1 MSELEENNNS
11 NNPYNTATKWLKD
24 LGLYIGT
31 ATATLIA
38 IAEYQQKLTDFFQVH
53 LKLGLGLGLVV
64 AWLILLAPVLL
75 VLLCRTLPAMLKKR
89 NDNRLMQ
96 EGIKGE
102 LRYPDYFRLTPFEA
116 EDNNIFSRAD
126 GVHSKIVD
134 WVKESQQPLLYL
146 TGRSGVGKSS
156 IVQAWLIPQLQHC
169 EPKYL
174 ILPIRTFNDPCKALL
189 SALTNAK
196 IWQRMPQESDLYALL
211 EKACQKIAPQKLLI
225 VLDQFEEFLIL
236 HEQEQRLAF
245 TTLLQKLVEK
255 PLPNLTLLTIFRSDY
270 NGMIAEL
277 ALPLLKQKENW
288 QEVLPF
294 TEAAARKFVK
304 ASGLELDD
312 SLLEA
317 ILRELSELEDTAG
330 LIRPISL
337 NMVGLVIG
345 RFAGGRLRDVEVG
358 QLIKSYLQECLR
370 HKEVADYAA
379 KLLEPMITAHGTKK
393 PMPLNALA
401 VHCGCEV
408 AVVRG
413 VLLRLLQQ
421 GLVRPVGEETWEIAH
436 DFAASQ
442 LGQLLPRLPKP
453 VQWAGW
459 VMGVGFVVW
468 VAVFTVGKDL
478 VAMSAQ
484 KNLADA
490 HISVSELKNGKG
502 YEIIISNREEVDFS
516 PFWQQFN
523 LLQLRKPIL
532 ELRIFNN
539 NFLRSLPA
547 LDELAQLEELSIA
560 YNNKLQILST
570 LDKLSHLRHLTI
582 KDNSILQSLSTLD
595 KLPQLQH
602 LEIDNP
608 KFLTLNKLSSLR
620 KLTINSTLS
629 SQSFSLAKNGLFNL
643 KIIEIRM
650 PSLTIDEH
658 GNLVDSAYRDFTSFI
673 TLPNLRFVCILDF
686 DEKQWQEA
694 EKFVQ
699 QRQAANMPAVQILK
713 VTNDDECKL

>member
-11 NNPYNTATKWLKD
+11 NNPYNAATKWLKD

-75 VLLCRTLPAMLKKR
+75 VFLCRTFPAFLKKR

-116 EDNNIFSRAD
+116 EDNIIFNRAD

-156 IVQAWLIPQLQHC
+156 IVQAWLIPQLQHS
-169 EPKYL
+169 EPSYL

-189 SALTNAK
+189 TALTNAK
-196 IWQRMPQESDLYALL
+196 IWQRMPQEFDLYALL

-245 TTLLQKLVEK
+245 TALLQKLVEK

-270 NGMIAEL
+270 IGMIAEL
-277 ALPLLKQKENW
+277 QLPLLKQKENW

-337 NMVGLVIG
+337 NMVGLVIQ

-401 VHCGCEV
+401 VHCGCKV

-453 VQWAGW
+453 VRWAGW
-459 VMGVGFVVW
+459 VMGIGFVVW
-468 VAVFTVGKDL
+468 LMVFTVGRDFA
-478 VAMSAQ
+478 VTFVHSALTSKQ
-484 KNLADA
+484 G
-490 HISVSELKNGKG
+490 ITIVESESKKG
-502 YEIIISNREEVDFS
+502 YEVTI
-516 PFWQQFN
+516 
-523 LLQLRKPIL
+523 KG
-532 ELRIFNN
+532 
-539 NFLRSLPA
+539 
-547 LDELAQLEELSIA
+547 LEENDWL
-560 YNNKLQILST
+560 Y
-570 LDKLSHLRHLTI
+570 
-582 KDNSILQSLSTLD
+582 
-595 KLPQLQH
+595 
-602 LEIDNP
+602 
-608 KFLTLNKLSSLR
+608 
-620 KLTINSTLS
+620 
-629 SQSFSLAKNGLFNL
+629 
-643 KIIEIRM
+643 M
-650 PSLTIDEH
+650 
-658 GNLVDSAYRDFTSFI
+658 DS
-673 TLPNLRFVCILDF
+673 
-686 DEKQWQEA
+686 
-694 EKFVQ
+694 
-699 QRQAANMPAVQILK
+699 
-713 VTNDDECKL
+713 